1 MATLPPK
8 TLSLTLTLTVL
19 TRPKVIVCCSTFDQP
34 QNKFPDANKLGEGGF
49 GEVYKASILLWLCL
63 VEPRLV
69 LYKRVGTM

>member
-49 GEVYKASILLWLCL
+49 
-63 VEPRLV
+63 EPRLV